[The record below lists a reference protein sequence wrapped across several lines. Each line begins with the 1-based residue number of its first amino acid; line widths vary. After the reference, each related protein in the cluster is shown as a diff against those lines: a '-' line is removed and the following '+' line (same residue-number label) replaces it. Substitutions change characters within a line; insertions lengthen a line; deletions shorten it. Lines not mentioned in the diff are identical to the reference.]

1 MGISFK
7 VYIAI
12 IIRTFFNIQY
22 FRNVHS
28 DIHGGLNN
36 WIEARCPL
44 SSYGCGFAV
53 RRVFPGSDPR
63 ARLVYSQEITSFG
76 VRPAPVTSLQPG
88 ADDAPDHGGLTLT
101 SLPLELVQLVF
112 TYLDSWS
119 LANLGLVSVRC
130 RELVSG
136 LLDDKGCVALQWERR
151 DQETLGTGTNTGWV
165 VAYKRWFFSSHFS
178 PVTRWG
184 LGGEGAVT
192 EHLKSCPYNIRTTH
206 TKPDTQSK
214 QWTSFMSALKTRL
227 KDKRNSEWFIE

>member
-1 MGISFK
+1 M
-7 VYIAI
+7 YH
-12 IIRTFFNIQY
+12 

-53 RRVFPGSDPR
+53 RRVYPGSDPR
-63 ARLVYSQEITSFG
+63 ASIVYSQEITSFG
-76 VRPAPVTSLQPG
+76 VRPAPVTSLQG
-88 ADDAPDHGGLTLT
+88 DDDGGLTLT
-101 SLPLELVQLVF
+101 DLPLELVQLVF

-119 LANLGLVSVRC
+119 LANLALVSVRC

-151 DQETLGTGTNTGWV
+151 EQERLGTRTNTGWV

-192 EHLKSCPYNIRTTH
+192 EHLKSCPYNIRTAH
-206 TKPDTQSK
+206 TKPDTKSN
-214 QWTSFMSALKTRL
+214 QWKEFMSALKTRL